1 MPSHKFNVGES
12 VILVASIRRN
22 VSGGLYQVVD
32 REELL
37 SH

>member
-22 VSGGLYQVVD
+22 VSPQSVGMCRAG
-32 REELL
+32 
-37 SH
+37 STK